1 MLKLLTS
8 FSTDAQRYIDGSSN
22 YEVLMQTCR
31 KAYKEFK
38 FNIRKTAPN
47 FIPAASPSHGH
58 KHTRTHADNSS
69 TSEAFY
75 LDDMRRHIESF
86 VLLMISSHAFFDVFL

>member
-1 MLKLLTS
+1 MLKFLTS
-8 FSTDAQRYIDGSSN
+8 LSTDAQRYIDGSSS
-22 YEVLMQTCR
+22 YGVLMQTCR
-31 KAYKEFK
+31 KAYKQFK
-38 FNIRKTAPN
+38 SNIRKTAPN

-58 KHTRTHADNSS
+58 KRTRTHADNSS

-86 VLLMISSHAFFDVFL
+86 VLLMMPSHAFFNVSL